1 MVATVAVVYS
11 IVFQDAS
18 MPMAE
23 VWWKKAP
30 IWIQDWIS
38 NQVTSSRA
46 AGHGSLYIVLIIPAV
61 FMIRGVVNYLNIYL
75 LNWVAVRVVSN
86 LRVTLFSHLL
96 SLPSSFFGGSRA
108 ADLMSRVLADTETL
122 RATMGNSL
130 TSLVKDPV
138 TVVSM
143 LAFLLWQH
151 PKITGLSLLVMPVCI
166 VPIVIYGRKGR
177 KAAATMQEDLSNLT
191 HSMMESFTG
200 NRIVKAYNL
209 EAKITEQFRETAN
222 AFVSNFMRM
231 VRSVETPGPLL
242 ELAGAVGITFLLVFA
257 VGKPG
262 TQADGSSFLTVV
274 LAIITMYRPLKSVV
288 KLQATMLQAE
298 AASGRVF
305 ELLATKSTLLEP
317 TTPKKVEA
325 NGADVRFEGV
335 SFTYTD
341 KPVLRDIRLTVKA
354 GSLVALVG
362 SSGSGKTTLT
372 NLLLRFF
379 DPSAGSIY
387 IGNTEL
393 REASMRD
400 LREQIAIVTQETIL
414 FNDTIKNNI
423 GLGRPNATQEEIVVA
438 AKHAFAH
445 DFIMQK
451 PDGYAT
457 VIGDRGSVL
466 SGGQRQRL
474 AIARAILKNAP
485 ILILDEATSSLDNES
500 ERTVQA
506 ALEELMD
513 GRTTICIA
521 HRLST
526 IQNADLIVV
535 MAEGQIVETGT
546 HQELLEKRGAYFG
559 LHQIPGEFRNSE
571 SE

>member
-11 IVFQDAS
+11 IVFQDAT
-18 MPMAE
+18 MPGAE

-30 IWIQDWIS
+30 VWIQDWLS
-38 NQVTSSRA
+38 AQVSSSRA
-46 AGHGSLYIVLIIPAV
+46 AGQGSLYIVMIIPAV

-86 LRVTLFSHLL
+86 LRVKLFSHLI
-96 SLPSSFFGGSRA
+96 SLPSSFLGGSRA

-122 RATMGNSL
+122 RVTMGNSL

-138 TVVSM
+138 TLVSM

-151 PKITGLSLLVMPVCI
+151 PKITGISLLVMPVCI

-177 KAAATMQEDLSNLT
+177 KAAAKMQQDLSNLT

-209 EAKITEQFRETAN
+209 EARTTNQFKETAN

-231 VRSVETPGPLL
+231 VRAAETPGPLL
-242 ELAGAVGITFLLVFA
+242 EFAGAAGIAFLLFFA
-257 VGKPG
+257 VGKSG
-262 TQADGSSFLTVV
+262 QQADGSSFLTVV
-274 LAIITMYRPLKSVV
+274 LAIITMYRPLKCVV
-288 KLQATMLQAE
+288 KLQATMVQAE
-298 AASGRVF
+298 AASARVF
-305 ELLATKSTLLEP
+305 ELLATKSTLVEP

-335 SFTYTD
+335 SFAYTG
-341 KPVLRDIRLTVKA
+341 KPVLREIRLNIKA

-362 SSGSGKTTLT
+362 SSGSGKTTVT

-379 DPSAGSIY
+379 DPDKGSIY

-393 REASMRD
+393 REASMQD

-414 FNDTIKNNI
+414 FNDSIENNI
-423 GLGRPNATQEEIVVA
+423 RLGRPNATGEEIVVA
-438 AKHAFAH
+438 AKHALAH
-445 DFIMQK
+445 DFIMHK
-451 PDGYAT
+451 PEGYAT
-457 VIGDRGSVL
+457 IVGDRGSAL

-506 ALEELMD
+506 ALDELME

-546 HQELLEKRGAYFG
+546 HQQLLEKRGAYFG
-559 LHQIPGEFRNSE
+559 LHQIPSEFVE
-571 SE
+571 SKSG